1 MAGFTRSCI
10 ACSSP
15 TEASQAGVEQ
25 RLTEL
30 WYRERPRASLL
41 LPLAW
46 AYRVALAVRRRAYA
60 SGWAQ
65 THAAGKP
72 VVVVGNLTVGGTGKT
87 PLTIWLARELTALG
101 LKVGVVSRGY
111 GADSGRR
118 PRLVDAQAQWR
129 EVGDEPLIIARRTAC
144 PTVVGRDRV
153 AAARALVAQGVDV
166 IVADDGLQ
174 HLALARDCEIVV
186 IDGAR
191 GFGNG
196 RVLPAGPLR
205 EPLARLRYADAL
217 VVNGAI
223 AHASLAQRFPG
234 NAPLSMTLVAT
245 EAVRLDAPEATR
257 PLESF
262 RGQRVHAVAGIGNP
276 ARFFDALRAHGMAV
290 LEQAFPDHHPL
301 RAGELQFGD
310 GLPVL
315 MTEKDAV
322 KCAAFANPRLW
333 YVPVT
338 AQFPAADAH
347 ELLRRVLAKVRAAVA
362 AGG

>member
-1 MAGFTRSCI
+1 
-10 ACSSP
+10 
-15 TEASQAGVEQ
+15 VEQ

-30 WYRERPRASLL
+30 WYRERPRPSLL
-41 LPLAW
+41 QPLAW
-46 AYRVALAVRRRAYA
+46 VYRLAVGVRRRAYA

-65 THAAGKP
+65 THAAGRP

-87 PLTIWLARELTALG
+87 PLTIWLSRELSALG

-111 GADSGRR
+111 GANDWHGARSGRR
-118 PRLVDAQAQWR
+118 PRLVDPQAQWR
-129 EVGDEPLIIARRTAC
+129 EVGDEPLIIARRTGC
-144 PTVVGRDRV
+144 TTVVGRDRV
-153 AAARALVAQGVDV
+153 AAAHALVARGVDV

-186 IDGAR
+186 VDGAR

-205 EPLARLRYADAL
+205 EPLERLRHADAV
-217 VVNGAI
+217 VVNGAV
-223 AHASLAQRFPG
+223 AHASLAQALAG
-234 NAPLSMTLVAT
+234 AAPLGMSLVAT
-245 EAVRLDAPEATR
+245 DAVRLDAPEAAR

-262 RGQRVHAVAGIGNP
+262 RGQHVHAVAGIGNP
-276 ARFFDALRAHGMAV
+276 ARFFAGLRAHGISV
-290 LEQAFPDHHPL
+290 LEHAFPDHHPF
-301 RAGELQFGD
+301 RAAELQFGD

-322 KCAAFANPRLW
+322 KCAAFADPRLW

-338 AQFPAADAH
+338 AQFPEADAH
-347 ELLRRVLAKVRAAVA
+347 ELLRRVLSRVRAAA
-362 AGG
+362 ATGGQL